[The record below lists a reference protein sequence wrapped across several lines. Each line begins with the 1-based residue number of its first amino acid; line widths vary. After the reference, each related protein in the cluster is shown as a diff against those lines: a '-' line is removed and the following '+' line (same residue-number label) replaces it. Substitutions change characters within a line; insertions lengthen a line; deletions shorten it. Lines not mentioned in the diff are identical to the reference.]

1 LHPGGWRWAFV
12 LAVRVCGDRP
22 KSRTKK
28 VVMITSILIGIKF
41 MIRFIKGLFSP
52 AEVEPIREFSNE
64 EFEKLKFK
72 ARIALIDDD
81 EISHVRRLQKDGYN
95 IVDLSDITEI
105 DDFIRKKYDVVV
117 LDIQGVGKDL
127 SQNSEGWGILKY
139 LKTECPHLVVIMFT
153 GADWSVTKY
162 KHLVDMADDF
172 IGKDLEFLD
181 FKSKLDSG
189 IRKAFS
195 PKFHLEVERKRI
207 IKEISNA
214 DTFDRIS
221 SIVNTYGRNKKRA
234 LKEVRKVT
242 NKEEIIQSVSSYLA
256 IIDSITSLLT

>member
-1 LHPGGWRWAFV
+1 MTTF
-12 LAVRVCGDRP
+12 
-22 KSRTKK
+22 
-28 VVMITSILIGIKF
+28 IIIGLKF
-41 MIRFIKGLFSP
+41 MIKFVKGLFGTP
-52 AEVEPIREFSNE
+52 DAEPIREFSNE

-95 IVDLSDITEI
+95 IVDLPDITEI
-105 DDFIRKKYDVVV
+105 DDFIRKKYHVVV
-117 LDIQGVGKDL
+117 LDIQGVGKNL
-127 SQNSEGWGILKY
+127 SQNSEGWGLLKY

-195 PKFHLEVERKRI
+195 PKFHLDVERKRI
-207 IKEISNA
+207 IQEISNA
-214 DTFDRIS
+214 DTFDKIS
-221 SIVNTYGRNKKRA
+221 AIVNTYGRNKEKA
-234 LKEVRKVT
+234 LKEVRKIT
-242 NKEEIIQSVSSYLA
+242 NKDEIIQSVSNYLS
-256 IIDSITSLLT
+256 IVDSITSLLT